1 MDTLI
6 ITPNR
11 AELMGATDSESIQNA
26 VNYAAK
32 TGVNSVTVPRINGRT
47 GEPIWIIDRAVILPS
62 DMEIILDNCY
72 LRQADGCMDNI
83 FRNFAD
89 TETEGHTL
97 GERMHNIV
105 IRGQGHA
112 VLDGGNHNGLTE
124 KTHLQNGLP
133 HVCQNNMILLY
144 NLRDFALENFEIRD
158 QRYWAINLIH
168 AERGRLSGIHID
180 GRCHCRNQDGIDLR
194 VGCSNILIEKI
205 TGQAGDDIIA
215 LSAIGDINNPKST
228 CNRFRVEGHD
238 EDIHDIIIRDI
249 IATAVE
255 CAVLALRNSDG
266 RKVYNITIDNI
277 HCNDNYAL
285 QDGNRYPEYPTF
297 KLFKENI
304 LHRIRVSNMPYAMIR
319 LGQDGYFGKRN
330 AVLGE
335 LYNIHATNL
344 HMHLGAVILVN
355 VALENSY
362 FGNIYA
368 ENNVDYILTTKSE
381 RLTQTFGADFRNVV
395 VENVFYSNRD
405 NDYAT
410 AFDLDVNRPG
420 FKAENLFIRN
430 AFLGNC
436 KNVFNMQC
444 DGEIRYDGLCG
455 THVTEASGTVRRE
468 D

>member
-1 MDTLI
+1 MTDLI

-11 AELMGATDSESIQNA
+11 AELLGRTDSESIQNA
-26 VNYAAK
+26 VDYAAK
-32 TGVNSVTVPRINGRT
+32 TGVNSVVIPRINRRT
-47 GEPIWIIDRAVILPS
+47 GEPVWVIDRAIILPS
-62 DMEIILDNCY
+62 EMEIVLDNCR
-72 LRQADGCMDNI
+72 LLQADGCMDNI

-89 TETEGHTL
+89 VESEGHTAA
-97 GERMHNIV
+97 ERMHNIV

-124 KTHLQNGLP
+124 KTHCKDGLP
-133 HVCQNNMILLY
+133 HVSANCLILLY
-144 NLRDFALENFEIRD
+144 NLRDFVLENFEVRN

-168 AERGRLSGIHID
+168 AQRGRLSALHID

-215 LSAIGDINNPKST
+215 LSAIGDANNPLAT
-228 CNRFRVEGHD
+228 CARFRLEGHD
-238 EDIHDIIIRDI
+238 EDIHDIIIRDV

-255 CAVLALRNSDG
+255 CAVIALRNCDG
-266 RKVYNITIDNI
+266 RKIYNITIDNI

-285 QDGNRYPEYPTF
+285 EDGNRYPEYPTF
-297 KLFKENI
+297 KLFHENI
-304 LHRIRVSNMPYAMIR
+304 LHRLRVSNMPYAMIR
-319 LGQDGYFGKRN
+319 LGQDGWFGKRN
-330 AVLGE
+330 AEVGE

-344 HMHLGAVILVN
+344 HMHIGAVILVN
-355 VALENSY
+355 VALSNSY

-381 RLTQTFGADFRNVV
+381 RLTQTFGANMKNVV
-395 VENVFYSNRD
+395 FENIFYDNRD

-410 AFDLDVNRPG
+410 AFDLEVNRPG
-420 FKAENLFIRN
+420 YRVENLKIRN

-436 KNVFNMQC
+436 KNIFNVGC
-444 DGEIRYDGLCG
+444 EGEIRYDGVYG
-455 THVTEASGTVRRE
+455 TNVTKETGIARKE
-468 D
+468 